1 MLEQTGSVLERTE
14 KNTFQHTGKMD
25 PVCSLSLTLEN
36 GHTTLESKILE
47 IINYY
52 KNTTDYFFPMT
63 YESPNSF
70 NTLLGLEYNMYKQ
83 LMVSK
88 GFMQARKWKGD
99 TIFKIKS
106 DALYNLANIKY
117 AIIEISDYRTKGN
130 TRHTFI
136 RFCFKQKLTIEM
148 QFEPKNNV
156 FPPLITSQNVRPV
169 LKSFLQVPLNKTN
182 TTSNLE
188 AAHSRT
194 NESLLPGKCTN
205 TFKSDLEDLLIK
217 HFPTNSKVIN
227 ANEWEDR
234 EISVSSLSIKRKA
247 TIIMVLLRTLVN
259 NNKASAIAVID
270 RMLKR

>member
-14 KNTFQHTGKMD
+14 KYAFQHAGKTD

-70 NTLLGLEYNMYKQ
+70 NTLLGIEYEMYKQ
-83 LMVSK
+83 LMVNN

-99 TIFKIKS
+99 TMFKIKS
-106 DALYNLANIKY
+106 DALRDLATIKH

-148 QFEPKNNV
+148 QFDPKNNV
-156 FPPLITSQNVRPV
+156 FPPLKMSQNVRPV
-169 LKSFLQVPLNKTN
+169 LKSFFQFPFKKNS
-182 TTSNLE
+182 TTSNFE

-194 NESLLPGKCTN
+194 NESSLPQKCAN
-205 TFKSDLEDLLIK
+205 TFKSDLEDLLSK
-217 HFPTNSKVIN
+217 HFPTNSKIMT

-234 EISVSSLSIKRKA
+234 LW
-247 TIIMVLLRTLVN
+247 M
-259 NNKASAIAVID
+259 
-270 RMLKR
+270 